1 MTMDKED
8 ADQAS
13 TATSDTTVEE
23 LTRRPRSLRSW
34 RSRSSLGRSRSR
46 PANPDAHL
54 HRIYSSGF
62 PDFHGTYLDSTPK
75 REPEIQDDHETPE
88 EKDDREALEEVE
100 SHHSVHGHNDS
111 NLAGV
116 QDLEKAVSAP
126 SLRRQ
131 QTNKSGRSVRDPNMI
146 SWQGESDPENPKN
159 WQTRRK
165 WAAVLVVSS
174 FTFISPVS
182 SSMVAPALPAM
193 DVDLGITNQVT
204 SQMLLS
210 IFILAYA
217 LGPLLLGPLSEVY
230 GRVIVL
236 QLANLFFLI
245 FNLACGFARTGA
257 QMLVFRFLA
266 GLGGS
271 APLAIGGG
279 ILADCF
285 RPEERGKAIGVYSL
299 APLIGPAVG
308 PIAGGF
314 VTQNTTWR
322 WVFWAV
328 TIADAAIQ
336 VTGIFLLQETW
347 APVLLEK
354 KVKKLRKETGNDA
367 LYAEGS
373 RQETVVQKLETSLKR
388 PFILLFTQPIV
399 IVFAI
404 YMAYLYGL
412 VYLVISSFPALF
424 TSDAYY
430 GESTQIGGLHYI
442 SLAIGYFVGAQATG
456 RFNDWLY
463 ARLKRRNNGVG
474 VPEFRVPV
482 MMVCG
487 ILLPA
492 GFLWY
497 GWSAE
502 ARLHWIMPDIGAGI
516 LAAATI
522 CGYYAIQ
529 TYIIDSYTK
538 YAASAVAAISCLRS
552 LAGYGFPLFAPAMYN
567 ALGYG
572 WANTILA
579 VVAVLIGIP
588 APFVFWKYASNDGLD
603 VAYIKQRFLGALA
616 EGKEYLPAS
625 FVTVVAADEINLGT
639 IPPNQIADYRS
650 SATTIE
656 IVCVHCIKIYH
667 REDIVMDL
675 DGLWYD
681 RVWVKNL
688 GDLPATFSAYGID
701 NVCRSH
707 CK

>member
-1 MTMDKED
+1 
-8 ADQAS
+8 
-13 TATSDTTVEE
+13 
-23 LTRRPRSLRSW
+23 
-34 RSRSSLGRSRSR
+34 
-46 PANPDAHL
+46 
-54 HRIYSSGF
+54 
-62 PDFHGTYLDSTPK
+62 
-75 REPEIQDDHETPE
+75 
-88 EKDDREALEEVE
+88 
-100 SHHSVHGHNDS
+100 
-111 NLAGV
+111 
-116 QDLEKAVSAP
+116 
-126 SLRRQ
+126 
-131 QTNKSGRSVRDPNMI
+131 
-146 SWQGESDPENPKN
+146 
-159 WQTRRK
+159 
-165 WAAVLVVSS
+165 
-174 FTFISPVS
+174 
-182 SSMVAPALPAM
+182 
-193 DVDLGITNQVT
+193 
-204 SQMLLS
+204 
-210 IFILAYA
+210 
-217 LGPLLLGPLSEVY
+217 
-230 GRVIVL
+230 
-236 QLANLFFLI
+236 
-245 FNLACGFARTGA
+245 
-257 QMLVFRFLA
+257 
-266 GLGGS
+266 
-271 APLAIGGG
+271 
-279 ILADCF
+279 
-285 RPEERGKAIGVYSL
+285 
-299 APLIGPAVG
+299 VG

-328 TIADAAIQ
+328 TIADAVIQ

-373 RQETVVQKLETSLKR
+373 RKETVVQKLETSLKR

-487 ILLPA
+487 VLLPA

-552 LAGYGFPLFAPAMYN
+552 LAGFSFPLFAPGAC
-567 ALGYG
+567 
-572 WANTILA
+572 ILPLEA
-579 VVAVLIGIP
+579 V
-588 APFVFWKYASNDGLD
+588 
-603 VAYIKQRFLGALA
+603 
-616 EGKEYLPAS
+616 
-625 FVTVVAADEINLGT
+625 
-639 IPPNQIADYRS
+639 
-650 SATTIE
+650 
-656 IVCVHCIKIYH
+656 
-667 REDIVMDL
+667 
-675 DGLWYD
+675 
-681 RVWVKNL
+681 
-688 GDLPATFSAYGID
+688 
-701 NVCRSH
+701 
-707 CK
+707 

>member
-1 MTMDKED
+1 MDKED

-13 TATSDTTVEE
+13 TATSDATVEE
-23 LTRRPRSLRSW
+23 PTRRPRSVRSW

-88 EKDDREALEEVE
+88 EKDDPEALEEVE
-100 SHHSVHGHNDS
+100 SHHSIHGHNEQ
-111 NLAGV
+111 NLADDP
-116 QDLEKAVSAP
+116 DLEKAVSAP

-217 LGPLLLGPLSEVY
+217 VGPLFLGPLSEVY

-328 TIADAAIQ
+328 TIADAVIQ

-347 APVLLEK
+347 APVLLER

-373 RQETVVQKLETSLKR
+373 RKETVVQKLETSLKR

-487 ILLPA
+487 VLLPA

-579 VVAVLIGIP
+579 VVAILIGIP
-588 APFVFWKYASNDGLD
+588 APFVFWKY
-603 VAYIKQRFLGALA
+603 GAALRA
-616 EGKEYLPAS
+616 RSQY
-625 FVTVVAADEINLGT
+625 AAG
-639 IPPNQIADYRS
+639 S
-650 SATTIE
+650 
-656 IVCVHCIKIYH
+656 
-667 REDIVMDL
+667 
-675 DGLWYD
+675 
-681 RVWVKNL
+681 
-688 GDLPATFSAYGID
+688 
-701 NVCRSH
+701 
-707 CK
+707 